1 MSSYI
6 EKWLGWFNRFS
17 ILTQS
22 SKEQYIDECDGKN
35 IDNGKNIDK
44 ADSDASFIFYYT
56 INTGSESKLYSIY
69 VFPA

>member
-22 SKEQYIDECDGKN
+22 SKEQYTDECD
-35 IDNGKNIDK
+35 GKNIDK
-44 ADSDASFIFYYT
+44 ADSDASFIIYYT

-69 VFPA
+69 VFSA